1 MVLQERRPVYFHAVE
16 LNPIAPRRR
25 SGLSSSFR
33 VGQSTQDMVSRCKS
47 LRRDCVCQLALKK
60 DRPDTRPDATRTRHL
75 HISAASTL
83 GAQNANCHLPRC
95 SEKNKKYQ
103 IVRSLSLPCKHTKN
117 THTTRYERMKAIMR
131 RTTRRRLPCTSPTLQ
146 LISRRLRQQ
155 PEKARAGWGIK
166 AATKTATAATMGA
179 TVGATKGAT
188 MGATKGAITRI
199 AVK

>member
-1 MVLQERRPVYFHAVE
+1 MGCHRAFGSVNQHKTWFRGANPYVETVFANSPSRRIVQTRVQTQRAQDICTSLQRAHWARKAPTATCHA
-16 LNPIAPRRR
+16 APRKIKNTK
-25 SGLSSSFR
+25 L
-33 VGQSTQDMVSRCKS
+33 
-47 LRRDCVCQLALKK
+47 CVHCHC
-60 DRPDTRPDATRTRHL
+60 R
-75 HISAASTL
+75 
-83 GAQNANCHLPRC
+83 ANIP
-95 SEKNKKYQ
+95 KNT
-103 IVRSLSLPCKHTKN
+103 H

-155 PEKARAGWGIK
+155 PEKTRAGWGIK